1 MCVLISLSLFYVK
14 IFLIMNKYLLSF
26 CICLTVVTAC
36 NNRDK
41 KEIVI
46 SEPKPK
52 PYSYWKINGQE
63 FSSNNVEGGSGKAIS
78 IFLSHDSVRFDLSF
92 NLPFFPDDGNWPIL
106 GVGVRARIPM

>member
-1 MCVLISLSLFYVK
+1 MKQYLSLICFC
-14 IFLIMNKYLLSF
+14 LSF
-26 CICLTVVTAC
+26 LAAC
-36 NNRDK
+36 SNRDEK
-41 KEIVI
+41 VIVI
-46 SEPKPK
+46 PEPKPK